1 VSTAPR
7 LSVVVPVRNG
17 APELGRSLPAL
28 EASDLSR
35 ACWELVVVDDGST
48 DGSVAAAE
56 RWADR
61 VVRLAGGPHGAAFAR
76 NRGVEASRGEALAF
90 VDADVVVHPDALK
103 RMLQVLDGD
112 DSVAAVFGAYD
123 DAPDAV
129 GFISQYRNLL
139 HRYVHLQGAGEAD
152 TFWTGCGAVRRSAF
166 LEAGG
171 FDEVGFRWHIEDID
185 LGYRLRDRG
194 GRILLRP
201 EIQGTHLKR
210 WTFRGMIR
218 TDVLDRGVPWMRL
231 MLRRR
236 THAPAATHA
245 HARVPLD
252 AGTLNIRWPEKVKT
266 ALVAAAPVLGV
277 VALATGDARWLVAA
291 LAALGAA
298 VLANLSLYG
307 WFARRRGLLFA
318 IGVVPLNVL
327 YYLLNAFCAATAFA
341 LHLRDGITGRRRAER
356 VA

>member
-1 VSTAPR
+1 VSAPPRDAAEPR

-17 APELGRSLPAL
+17 ASHLARSLAAL
-28 EASDLSR
+28 EASDLAH

-48 DGSVAAAE
+48 DGSVAEAE
-56 RWADR
+56 RRAD
-61 VVRLAGGPHGAAFAR
+61 VVIRLGSGPHGAAFAR
-76 NRGVEASRGEALAF
+76 NRGVEASRGEVLAF
-90 VDADVVVHPDALK
+90 VDADVLVHADALG
-103 RMLQVLDGD
+103 RMLQVLDSD
-112 DSVAAVFGAYD
+112 DTVAAVFGAYD
-123 DAPDAV
+123 EDPDAA

-139 HRYVHLQGAGEAD
+139 HHYMHLKGAGEAD

-166 LEAGG
+166 VQAGG

-185 LGYRLRDRG
+185 LGYRIRDRG
-194 GRILLRP
+194 WRILLRP

-210 WTFRGMIR
+210 WTLAGMIR

-236 THAPAATHA
+236 S
-245 HARVPLD
+245 RND

-266 ALVAAAPVLGV
+266 ALVAAAPVLGLI
-277 VALATGDARWLVAA
+277 ALATGDARWL
-291 LAALGAA
+291 LAALVALASA

-307 WFARRRGLLFA
+307 WFARRRGLMFA
-318 IGVVPLNVL
+318 IGVIPLNVL
-327 YYLLNAFCAATAFA
+327 YYVLNAVCAAAAFV
-341 LHLRDGITGRRRAER
+341 LHLRDGLTGRARPER